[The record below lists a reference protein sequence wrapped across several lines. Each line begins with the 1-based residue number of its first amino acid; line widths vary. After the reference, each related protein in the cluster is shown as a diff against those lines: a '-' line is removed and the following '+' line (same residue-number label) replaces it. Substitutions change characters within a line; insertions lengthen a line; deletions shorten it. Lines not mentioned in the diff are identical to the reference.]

1 MVSYL
6 VDMKK
11 VITTLATSTLLAVSA
26 VMLLTLGYSPFVGAE
41 GLNTQ
46 SGAAAAKGAE
56 QPTNLTGA
64 TGVFSTVTN
73 VLLFIIG
80 AVAVIMIIVGGLR
93 YITSGG
99 NSANVTAA
107 KNTILYALVGVIVAI
122 LAFAAVNF
130 VIGSFTAGSGTNV

>member
-1 MVSYL
+1 
-6 VDMKK
+6 MKK
-11 VITTLATSTLLAVSA
+11 VIRTLTTSTLLTVGA
-26 VMLLTLGYSPFVGAE
+26 VMALTLGLGPLADAQSLSTQGGAD
-41 GLNTQ
+41 
-46 SGAAAAKGAE
+46 AAKGAE
-56 QPTNLTGA
+56 QPTNLVGA

-80 AVAVIMIIVGGLR
+80 AVAVIMIIIGGLR

-130 VIGSFTAGSGTNV
+130 VIGSFTSGGGTNL

>member
-1 MVSYL
+1 
-6 VDMKK
+6 MKNAF
-11 VITTLATSTLLAVSA
+11 TTIATSTVLAFSA
-26 VMLLTLGYSPFVGAE
+26 IMLMTLGFSPLVGAE
-41 GLNTQ
+41 PLTTQ
-46 SGAAAAKGAE
+46 GGANAAKGME
-56 QPTNLTGA
+56 QPTSLTGTA
-64 TGVFSTVTN
+64 GVFSTVTN

-80 AVAVIMIIVGGLR
+80 GVAVIMIIVGGLR

-130 VIGSFTAGSGTNV
+130 VIGSFTTTGGTNI

>member
-1 MVSYL
+1 
-6 VDMKK
+6 MKD
-11 VITTLATSTLLAVSA
+11 VFTTIATSTLLAVSA
-26 VMLLTLGYSPFVGAE
+26 MMIMTLGLSPLASAESLSTQGGA
-41 GLNTQ
+41 N
-46 SGAAAAKGAE
+46 AAKGIE
-56 QPTNLTGA
+56 QPTNLTGTA
-64 TGVFSTVTN
+64 GVFSTVTN

-80 AVAVIMIIVGGLR
+80 GVAVIMIIVGGLR

-130 VIGSFTAGSGTNV
+130 VIGSFTTSGGTNV

>member
-1 MVSYL
+1 
-6 VDMKK
+6 MKK
-11 VITTLATSTLLAVSA
+11 VISTLTTAT
-26 VMLLTLGYSPFVGAE
+26 LLTLGAVMVMTLGFSPLVSAE
-41 GLNTQ
+41 PLSTQ
-46 SGAAAAKGAE
+46 SGANAAKGAE

-73 VLLFIIG
+73 VLLFVIG
-80 AVAVIMIIVGGLR
+80 AVAVIMIIIGGLR

-99 NSANVTAA
+99 DSSNVTAA

-130 VIGSFTAGSGTNV
+130 VIGSFTAGGGTNL